1 MLSRA
6 ASTACA
12 ARSLLLRVR
21 RSDHLR
27 SRNSFNSSS
36 IASSPAE
43 PQKHRAIDSSSA
55 LPTEAAAAAPQLAL
69 DGAATTAAAVVAPS
83 EEAPSAAA
91 ATAAATAATAV
102 AAAASLDEHFMRLAL
117 GQARQAALRGEV
129 PVGALLVSRCG
140 GTVLAAAGNGVESA
154 GDATAHAEL
163 LCLQRAA
170 AEAAAEAAPASSRG
184 ERGGA
189 SSSSSE
195 CSTSSSLPLLSSSAT
210 TLWPRSATAGS
221 TLYVTLEPC
230 AMCAGAALLARVGR
244 IVYGARNAGAGADGS
259 WVSLLPREDEEG
271 EGGEG
276 EGGAAF
282 SYPSLT
288 APLPPRPH
296 PSHPALEVTR
306 GVLAHEC
313 GGLLKDFFRKRR
325 AEGTRGGGGGGERR
339 GGGAGV

>member
-6 ASTACA
+6 ASTARA

-55 LPTEAAAAAPQLAL
+55 LPTEAAAAPQLAL

-83 EEAPSAAA
+83 EETPSAAT

-170 AEAAAEAAPASSRG
+170 AEAVAEAAPASSRG

-189 SSSSSE
+189 SSS
-195 CSTSSSLPLLSSSAT
+195 
-210 TLWPRSATAGS
+210 
-221 TLYVTLEPC
+221 
-230 AMCAGAALLARVGR
+230 
-244 IVYGARNAGAGADGS
+244 
-259 WVSLLPREDEEG
+259 
-271 EGGEG
+271 
-276 EGGAAF
+276 
-282 SYPSLT
+282 
-288 APLPPRPH
+288 
-296 PSHPALEVTR
+296 
-306 GVLAHEC
+306 
-313 GGLLKDFFRKRR
+313 
-325 AEGTRGGGGGGERR
+325 
-339 GGGAGV
+339 